1 VNLAILE
8 AGTPPDE
15 LIGRFGGYPE
25 MYRQMLG
32 LVEPLPSYP
41 VFEGAFPDGPNA
53 HDAYII
59 SGSPAGV
66 YEDRPWIGDL
76 LDFLRTA
83 RGQAKL
89 VGICFGHQAMAQ
101 AFGGQVEK
109 SDKGWGV
116 GLHDYAVAAR
126 QPWMDQALSIAV
138 PASHQDQV
146 VTAPP
151 GVVVTVASAFTPIA
165 GLAWRDHPSISFQFH
180 PEFSPAFAK
189 ALIERRRERIPG
201 ADQAIASLDGYDD
214 NHRVA
219 GWIARF
225 LDVAIPAPAAGTSA
239 ART

>member
-25 MYRQMLG
+25 MYRHMLG

-41 VFEGAFPDGPNA
+41 VFEGALPDGPNA

-66 YEDRPWIGDL
+66 YQDEPWIAAL
-76 LDFLRTA
+76 LDFLRAA
-83 RGQAKL
+83 RGRARL
-89 VGICFGHQAMAQ
+89 VGICFGPQAMAQ
-101 AFGGQVEK
+101 AFGGRVEK

-126 QPWMDQALSIAV
+126 QPWMDQALSIAI

-146 VTAPP
+146 VAIPP
-151 GVVVTVASAFTPIA
+151 GAIVTAASAFTPIA
-165 GLAWRDHPSISFQFH
+165 GLAWPDHPSISFQFH

-189 ALIERRRERIPG
+189 ALIDTRRARIAG
-201 ADQAIASLDGYDD
+201 ADQAIASLDGPND

-225 LDVAIPAPAAGTSA
+225 LDVAIPAPAAGTA
-239 ART
+239 AAGT